1 MNVYE
6 KYRFS
11 LRKNSVFRVVSVL
24 NQAKGIDAFMKLIN
38 VDEECPEI
46 FYVFIGLGSSIYSKI
61 NYHNYKLNNLLVSG
75 GFKNLEISNIDINDF
90 IKGNVIYAPFVPNS
104 TPFYSP
110 TSHLMN
116 VINSYQVEYI
126 LEFYR
131 KKEYP
136 SRFSCLY
143 AFGDYES
150 CEKANKLYPK
160 MFDLSKVKK
169 FRLKATNTNLD
180 KCIKV
185 AKCNMEIVTRM
196 WNCDISSFDNESISR
211 VSNAYWAGVGQI
223 ATERQNIEDGLYTQ
237 IISDVLYEYLIEGI
251 LEEIID

>member
-1 MNVYE
+1 
-6 KYRFS
+6 
-11 LRKNSVFRVVSVL
+11 
-24 NQAKGIDAFMKLIN
+24 MKLIN
-38 VDEECPEI
+38 MDEDCPKV
-46 FYVFIGLGSSIYSKI
+46 FYVFIGLGNSIYSKM
-61 NYHNYKLNNLLVSG
+61 NYYNYKLNNSLISG

-90 IKGNVIYAPFVPNS
+90 IMGNIIYAPFSPNS
-104 TPFYSP
+104 TTFLSP
-110 TSHLMN
+110 TSHLMS

-131 KKEYP
+131 KREYP

-150 CEKANKLYPK
+150 CEKASRLYPR

-169 FRLKATNTNLD
+169 FKLKITNTDLD

-196 WNCDISSFDNESISR
+196 WNCDISSFDKDSISR
-211 VSNAYWAGVGQI
+211 ISYAYWNGAGQI
-223 ATERQNIEDGLYTQ
+223 ATERQNIEDGLFSQTL
-237 IISDVLYEYLIEGI
+237 SDVLYEYLIEGI
-251 LEEIID
+251 LEEVD

>member
-1 MNVYE
+1 
-6 KYRFS
+6 
-11 LRKNSVFRVVSVL
+11 
-24 NQAKGIDAFMKLIN
+24 MKLIN
-38 VDEECPEI
+38 MDEDCPKV
-46 FYVFIGLGSSIYSKI
+46 FYVFIGLGNSIYSKM
-61 NYHNYKLNNLLVSG
+61 NYYNYKLNNSLISG

-90 IKGNVIYAPFVPNS
+90 IMGNIIYAPFIPNS
-104 TPFYSP
+104 TTFLSP
-110 TSHLMN
+110 TSHLMS

-131 KKEYP
+131 KREYP

-150 CEKANKLYPK
+150 CEKASRLYPK

-169 FRLKATNTNLD
+169 FKLKITNTDLD

-196 WNCDISSFDNESISR
+196 WNCDISSFDKDSISR
-211 VSNAYWAGVGQI
+211 ISYAYWNGTGQI
-223 ATERQNIEDGLYTQ
+223 ATERQNIENGLYSQT
-237 IISDVLYEYLIEGI
+237 ISDVLYEYLIEGI
-251 LEEIID
+251 LEEVD

>member
-1 MNVYE
+1 
-6 KYRFS
+6 
-11 LRKNSVFRVVSVL
+11 
-24 NQAKGIDAFMKLIN
+24 MKLIN
-38 VDEECPEI
+38 MDEDCPKV
-46 FYVFIGLGSSIYSKI
+46 FYVFIGLGNSIYSKI
-61 NYHNYKLNNLLVSG
+61 NYHNYKLNNSLISG

-90 IKGNVIYAPFVPNS
+90 IMGNITYAPFIPNS
-104 TPFYSP
+104 TTFLSP

-131 KKEYP
+131 KREYP

-150 CEKANKLYPK
+150 CEKASKLYPK

-169 FRLKATNTNLD
+169 FKLKITNTDLD

-196 WNCDISSFDNESISR
+196 WNCDISSFDKDSISR
-211 VSNAYWAGVGQI
+211 ISYAYWNGTGPV
-223 ATERQNIEDGLYTQ
+223 ATERQNIEDGLYSQT
-237 IISDVLYEYLIEGI
+237 ISDVLYEYLIEGI
-251 LEEIID
+251 LEEVD

>member
-1 MNVYE
+1 
-6 KYRFS
+6 
-11 LRKNSVFRVVSVL
+11 
-24 NQAKGIDAFMKLIN
+24 MKLIN
-38 VDEECPEI
+38 MDEDCPKV
-46 FYVFIGLGSSIYSKI
+46 FYVFIGLGNSIYSKI
-61 NYHNYKLNNLLVSG
+61 NYHNYKINNSLISG

-90 IKGNVIYAPFVPNS
+90 IMGNITYAPFIPNS
-104 TPFYSP
+104 TTFLSP

-131 KKEYP
+131 KQEYP

-150 CEKANKLYPK
+150 CEKASRLYPRI
-160 MFDLSKVKK
+160 FDLSKVKK
-169 FRLKATNTNLD
+169 FKLKITNTDLD

-196 WNCDISSFDNESISR
+196 WNCDVSSFDKDSISR
-211 VSNAYWAGVGQI
+211 ISYAYWDGTGQV
-223 ATERQNIEDGLYTQ
+223 ATERKNIEDGLFSQT
-237 IISDVLYEYLIEGI
+237 ISDVLYEYLIEGI
-251 LEEIID
+251 LEEVD

>member
-1 MNVYE
+1 
-6 KYRFS
+6 
-11 LRKNSVFRVVSVL
+11 
-24 NQAKGIDAFMKLIN
+24 MKLIN
-38 VDEECPEI
+38 MDEDCPKV
-46 FYVFIGLGSSIYSKI
+46 FYVFIGLGNSIYSKI
-61 NYHNYKLNNLLVSG
+61 NYHNYKINNSLISG

-90 IKGNVIYAPFVPNS
+90 IMGNITYAPFIPNS
-104 TPFYSP
+104 TTFLSP

-131 KKEYP
+131 KQEYP

-150 CEKANKLYPK
+150 CEKASRLYPRI
-160 MFDLSKVKK
+160 FDLSNVKK
-169 FRLKATNTNLD
+169 FKLKITNTDLD

-196 WNCDISSFDNESISR
+196 WNCDVSSFDKDSISR
-211 VSNAYWAGVGQI
+211 ISYAYWNGTGQV
-223 ATERQNIEDGLYTQ
+223 ATERKNIEDGLFSQT
-237 IISDVLYEYLIEGI
+237 ISDVLYEYLIEGI
-251 LEEIID
+251 LEEVD

>member
-1 MNVYE
+1 
-6 KYRFS
+6 
-11 LRKNSVFRVVSVL
+11 
-24 NQAKGIDAFMKLIN
+24 MKLIN
-38 VDEECPEI
+38 MDEDCPKV
-46 FYVFIGLGSSIYSKI
+46 FYVFIGLGNSIYSKI
-61 NYHNYKLNNLLVSG
+61 NYHNYKLNNSLISG

-90 IKGNVIYAPFVPNS
+90 IMGNITYAPFIPNS
-104 TPFYSP
+104 TTFLSP

-131 KKEYP
+131 KQEYP

-150 CEKANKLYPK
+150 CEKASRLYPRI
-160 MFDLSKVKK
+160 FDLSKVKK
-169 FRLKATNTNLD
+169 FKLKITNTDLD

-196 WNCDISSFDNESISR
+196 WNCDVSSFDKDSISR
-211 VSNAYWAGVGQI
+211 ISYAYWDGTGQV
-223 ATERQNIEDGLYTQ
+223 ATERKNIEDGLFSQT
-237 IISDVLYEYLIEGI
+237 ISDVLYEYLIEGI
-251 LEEIID
+251 LEEVD

>member
-1 MNVYE
+1 
-6 KYRFS
+6 
-11 LRKNSVFRVVSVL
+11 
-24 NQAKGIDAFMKLIN
+24 MKLIN
-38 VDEECPEI
+38 MDEDCPKV
-46 FYVFIGLGSSIYSKI
+46 FYVFIGLGNSIYSKI
-61 NYHNYKLNNLLVSG
+61 NYHNYKLNNSLISG

-90 IKGNVIYAPFVPNS
+90 IMGNITYAPFIPNS
-104 TPFYSP
+104 TTFLSP

-131 KKEYP
+131 KQEYP

-150 CEKANKLYPK
+150 CEKASRLYPK

-169 FRLKATNTNLD
+169 FKLKITNTDLD

-196 WNCDISSFDNESISR
+196 WNCDVSSFDKDSISR
-211 VSNAYWAGVGQI
+211 ISYAYWNGTGQV
-223 ATERQNIEDGLYTQ
+223 ATESQNIEDGLYSQT
-237 IISDVLYEYLIEGI
+237 ISDVLYEYLIEGI
-251 LEEIID
+251 LEEVD

>member
-1 MNVYE
+1 
-6 KYRFS
+6 
-11 LRKNSVFRVVSVL
+11 
-24 NQAKGIDAFMKLIN
+24 MKLIN
-38 VDEECPEI
+38 MDEDCPKV

-61 NYHNYKLNNLLVSG
+61 NYHNYKINNSLISG

-90 IKGNVIYAPFVPNS
+90 IMGNITYAPFIPNS
-104 TPFYSP
+104 TTFLSP

-131 KKEYP
+131 KQDYP

-150 CEKANKLYPK
+150 CEKASRLYPRI
-160 MFDLSKVKK
+160 FDLSKVKK
-169 FRLKATNTNLD
+169 FKLKITNTDLD

-196 WNCDISSFDNESISR
+196 WNCDVSSFDKDSISR
-211 VSNAYWAGVGQI
+211 ISYAYWNGTGQV
-223 ATERQNIEDGLYTQ
+223 ATERKNIEDGLFSQT
-237 IISDVLYEYLIEGI
+237 ISDVLYEYLIEGI
-251 LEEIID
+251 LEEVD

>member
-1 MNVYE
+1 
-6 KYRFS
+6 
-11 LRKNSVFRVVSVL
+11 
-24 NQAKGIDAFMKLIN
+24 MKLIN
-38 VDEECPEI
+38 MDEDCPKV
-46 FYVFIGLGSSIYSKI
+46 FYVFIGLGNSIYSKI
-61 NYHNYKLNNLLVSG
+61 NYHNYKLNNSLISG

-90 IKGNVIYAPFVPNS
+90 IMGNITYAPFIPNS
-104 TPFYSP
+104 TTFLSP

-131 KKEYP
+131 KQEYP

-150 CEKANKLYPK
+150 CEKASRLYPK

-169 FRLKATNTNLD
+169 FKLKITNTDLD

-196 WNCDISSFDNESISR
+196 WNCDVSSFDKDSISR
-211 VSNAYWAGVGQI
+211 ISYAYWNGTGPV
-223 ATERQNIEDGLYTQ
+223 ATESQNIEDGLYSQT
-237 IISDVLYEYLIEGI
+237 ISDVLYEYLIEGI
-251 LEEIID
+251 LEEVD

>member
-1 MNVYE
+1 MDV
-6 KYRFS
+6 
-11 LRKNSVFRVVSVL
+11 
-24 NQAKGIDAFMKLIN
+24 IMKLIN
-38 VDEECPEI
+38 VDEECPKI
-46 FYVFIGLGSSIYSKI
+46 FYVFIGLGNSIYNKI

-75 GFKNLEISNIDINDF
+75 GFKNLEISNIDMDDF
-90 IKGNVIYAPFVPNS
+90 IRGNVIYAPFVPNS
-104 TPFYSP
+104 TTFCSP

-131 KKEYP
+131 KQEYP

-150 CEKANKLYPK
+150 CKKANKLYPK

-169 FRLKATNTNLD
+169 FRLKVTNTNLD

-196 WNCDISSFDNESISR
+196 WNCDISSFDKDSISR
-211 VSNAYWAGVGQI
+211 ISNAYWNGVGQI

-237 IISDVLYEYLIEGI
+237 TISDVLYEYLIEGI

>member
-1 MNVYE
+1 
-6 KYRFS
+6 
-11 LRKNSVFRVVSVL
+11 
-24 NQAKGIDAFMKLIN
+24 MKLIN
-38 VDEECPEI
+38 MDENCPKV
-46 FYVFIGLGSSIYSKI
+46 FYVFIGLGNSIYSKI
-61 NYHNYKLNNLLVSG
+61 NYHNYKLNNSLISG

-90 IKGNVIYAPFVPNS
+90 IMGNITYAPFIPNS
-104 TPFYSP
+104 TTFLSP

-131 KKEYP
+131 KQEYP

-150 CEKANKLYPK
+150 CEKASRLYPK

-169 FRLKATNTNLD
+169 FKLKITNTDLD

-196 WNCDISSFDNESISR
+196 WNCDISSFDKNSISR
-211 VSNAYWAGVGQI
+211 ISYAYWNGTGQV
-223 ATERQNIEDGLYTQ
+223 ATERQNIEDGLYSQT
-237 IISDVLYEYLIEGI
+237 ISDVLYEYLIEGI
-251 LEEIID
+251 LEEVD

>member
-1 MNVYE
+1 
-6 KYRFS
+6 
-11 LRKNSVFRVVSVL
+11 
-24 NQAKGIDAFMKLIN
+24 MKLIN
-38 VDEECPEI
+38 MDEDRPEV
-46 FYVFIGLGSSIYSKI
+46 FYVFIGLGNSIYSKI
-61 NYHNYKLNNLLVSG
+61 NYHNYKINNSLISG

-90 IKGNVIYAPFVPNS
+90 IMGNITYAPFIPNS
-104 TPFYSP
+104 TTFLSP

-131 KKEYP
+131 KQEYP

-150 CEKANKLYPK
+150 CEKASRLYPK

-169 FRLKATNTNLD
+169 FKLKITNTDLD

-196 WNCDISSFDNESISR
+196 WNCDVSSFDKDSISR
-211 VSNAYWAGVGQI
+211 ISYAYWNGTGQV
-223 ATERQNIEDGLYTQ
+223 ATESQNIEDGLYSQT
-237 IISDVLYEYLIEGI
+237 ISDVLYEYLIEGI
-251 LEEIID
+251 LEEVD

>member
-1 MNVYE
+1 
-6 KYRFS
+6 
-11 LRKNSVFRVVSVL
+11 
-24 NQAKGIDAFMKLIN
+24 MKLIN
-38 VDEECPEI
+38 MDEDCPKV
-46 FYVFIGLGSSIYSKI
+46 FYVFIGLGNSIYSKI
-61 NYHNYKLNNLLVSG
+61 NYHNYKLNNSLISG

-90 IKGNVIYAPFVPNS
+90 IMGNITYAPFIPNS
-104 TPFYSP
+104 TTFLSP

-131 KKEYP
+131 KQEYP

-150 CEKANKLYPK
+150 CEKASKLYPK

-169 FRLKATNTNLD
+169 FKLKITNTDLD

-196 WNCDISSFDNESISR
+196 WNCDVSSFDKDSISR
-211 VSNAYWAGVGQI
+211 ISYAYWNGTGQV
-223 ATERQNIEDGLYTQ
+223 ATESQNIEDGLYSQT
-237 IISDVLYEYLIEGI
+237 ISDVLYEYLIEGI
-251 LEEIID
+251 LEEVD

>member
-1 MNVYE
+1 
-6 KYRFS
+6 
-11 LRKNSVFRVVSVL
+11 
-24 NQAKGIDAFMKLIN
+24 MKLIN
-38 VDEECPEI
+38 MDEDCPKV

-61 NYHNYKLNNLLVSG
+61 NYHNYKINNSLISG

-90 IKGNVIYAPFVPNS
+90 IMGNITYAPFIPNS
-104 TPFYSP
+104 TTFLSP

-131 KKEYP
+131 KQEYP

-150 CEKANKLYPK
+150 CEKASRLYPRI
-160 MFDLSKVKK
+160 FDLSKVKK
-169 FRLKATNTNLD
+169 FKLKITNTDLD

-196 WNCDISSFDNESISR
+196 WNCDVSSFDKDSISR
-211 VSNAYWAGVGQI
+211 ISYAYWNGTGQV
-223 ATERQNIEDGLYTQ
+223 ATERKNIEDGLFSQT
-237 IISDVLYEYLIEGI
+237 ISDVLYEYLIEGI
-251 LEEIID
+251 LEEVD

>member
-1 MNVYE
+1 
-6 KYRFS
+6 
-11 LRKNSVFRVVSVL
+11 
-24 NQAKGIDAFMKLIN
+24 MKLIN
-38 VDEECPEI
+38 MDEDCPKV
-46 FYVFIGLGSSIYSKI
+46 FYVFIGLGNSIYSKI
-61 NYHNYKLNNLLVSG
+61 NYHNYKLNNSLISS

-90 IKGNVIYAPFVPNS
+90 IMGNITYAPFIPNS
-104 TPFYSP
+104 TTFLSP

-131 KKEYP
+131 KREYP

-150 CEKANKLYPK
+150 CEKASKLYPK

-169 FRLKATNTNLD
+169 FKLKITNTDLD

-196 WNCDISSFDNESISR
+196 WNCDISSFDKDSISR
-211 VSNAYWAGVGQI
+211 ISYAYWNGTGPV
-223 ATERQNIEDGLYTQ
+223 ATERQNIEDGLYSQT
-237 IISDVLYEYLIEGI
+237 ISDVLYEYLIEGI
-251 LEEIID
+251 LEEVD

>member
-1 MNVYE
+1 
-6 KYRFS
+6 
-11 LRKNSVFRVVSVL
+11 
-24 NQAKGIDAFMKLIN
+24 MKLIN
-38 VDEECPEI
+38 MDEDCPKV
-46 FYVFIGLGSSIYSKI
+46 FYVFIGLGNSIYSKI
-61 NYHNYKLNNLLVSG
+61 NYYNYKLNNSLISG

-90 IKGNVIYAPFVPNS
+90 IMGNITYAPFIPNS
-104 TPFYSP
+104 TTFLSP

-131 KKEYP
+131 KQEYP

-150 CEKANKLYPK
+150 CEKASRLYPK

-169 FRLKATNTNLD
+169 FKLKITNTDLD

-196 WNCDISSFDNESISR
+196 WNCDVSSFDKDSISR
-211 VSNAYWAGVGQI
+211 ISYAYWNGTGQV
-223 ATERQNIEDGLYTQ
+223 ATESQNIEDGLYSQT
-237 IISDVLYEYLIEGI
+237 ISDVLYEYLIEGI
-251 LEEIID
+251 LEEVD